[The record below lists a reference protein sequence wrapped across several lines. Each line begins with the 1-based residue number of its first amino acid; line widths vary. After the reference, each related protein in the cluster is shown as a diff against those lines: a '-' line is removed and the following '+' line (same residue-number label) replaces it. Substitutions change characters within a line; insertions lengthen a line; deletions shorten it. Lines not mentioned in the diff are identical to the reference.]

1 MKQIITFIIVTLI
14 ALMPMSIDAQLKTR
28 KIDKYSRIEDGMSF
42 YWKKKKGKYALVVKQ
57 TGYEDFVLTDYVYSV
72 SKATSKNNIHIYHS
86 SLGIKR
92 LRDYFVTV
100 ERDGKFGVLNLI
112 GEEVV
117 PCVYNGMYDS
127 QGEIINNSKYKYN
140 AFDNVG
146 NTAATTMLY
155 YVTDENNKW
164 GQVYDEKS
172 IIEPVFDK
180 IYPENTKY
188 HLVIPDITMLCYDF
202 YRDMMSVGFWNIPL
216 KTTYD
221 DSDMAR
227 FEPIVEKDG
236 KFGIIDGG
244 KIIVP
249 PIFDK
254 ESFQFSSNDIVQNQS
269 GYYTIRGGLISQ
281 TSLRGSTEGGQ
292 PVFQTISIKNKL
304 YLLQKDGEK
313 VWYDIRNGN
322 TIKIGNVKSELI
334 SKTERNIYY
343 QYNNGVG
350 YGYVTED
357 GFEIPALYGEEIEN
371 FFPIPAD
378 TAEIFKVKNV
388 KNDKLIGLYN
398 AKLKKEIL
406 PPEYSKI
413 VKTELKDGFFLLQ
426 KDSITSYYA
435 YIPPKGDSVILLNDK
450 KDAYKN
456 AELIPIDNTLSMVKK
471 DGAYGMIDSESG
483 LMIPCIYDSIKPIEN
498 VRKNIPDCLKS
509 LWVSYLKGKIGLITK
524 DAVIVYPYCDK
535 RKLEIHNN
543 DKLRLYSSD
552 TEATEVLLI
561 AVENDE
567 FKIEYNWDEL
577 LNKILNDKYY
587 DWSGN
592 KYSDVAYLALYTD
605 NQPLLKSATFA
616 HIKRF
621 EDDLWSM
628 AADGESFAKQF
639 NKLIGLCY
647 YSFMQL
653 GIDELEEYINKLN
666 DMAKNLTAIREEKV
680 KELQQQ
686 EAERQRQLEEQ
697 QRQLEEQQR
706 IAAEQ
711 ARLERQQQW
720 EESMAILATLADYTN
735 TIINSSKARKRA
747 KTHSHNHKPKSTS
760 HNHKS
765 TSSSSSS
772 GMVTCNHCNGTGSCG
787 FTKDWNLNKR
797 SCHGTGKCLEC
808 IDGIVT
814 DAFGSRVCSYCKGT
828 AKCPIC
834 NGSGKC
840 TKCHGTGKMKK

>member
-1 MKQIITFIIVTLI
+1 M
-14 ALMPMSIDAQLKTR
+14 
-28 KIDKYSRIEDGMSF
+28 
-42 YWKKKKGKYALVVKQ
+42 
-57 TGYEDFVLTDYVYSV
+57 
-72 SKATSKNNIHIYHS
+72 
-86 SLGIKR
+86 
-92 LRDYFVTV
+92 
-100 ERDGKFGVLNLI
+100 
-112 GEEVV
+112 
-117 PCVYNGMYDS
+117 
-127 QGEIINNSKYKYN
+127 
-140 AFDNVG
+140 
-146 NTAATTMLY
+146 
-155 YVTDENNKW
+155 
-164 GQVYDEKS
+164 
-172 IIEPVFDK
+172 
-180 IYPENTKY
+180 
-188 HLVIPDITMLCYDF
+188 
-202 YRDMMSVGFWNIPL
+202 
-216 KTTYD
+216 
-221 DSDMAR
+221 
-227 FEPIVEKDG
+227 
-236 KFGIIDGG
+236 
-244 KIIVP
+244 
-249 PIFDK
+249 
-254 ESFQFSSNDIVQNQS
+254 
-269 GYYTIRGGLISQ
+269 
-281 TSLRGSTEGGQ
+281 
-292 PVFQTISIKNKL
+292 
-304 YLLQKDGEK
+304 
-313 VWYDIRNGN
+313 
-322 TIKIGNVKSELI
+322 
-334 SKTERNIYY
+334 
-343 QYNNGVG
+343 
-350 YGYVTED
+350 
-357 GFEIPALYGEEIEN
+357 
-371 FFPIPAD
+371 
-378 TAEIFKVKNV
+378 
-388 KNDKLIGLYN
+388 
-398 AKLKKEIL
+398 
-406 PPEYSKI
+406 
-413 VKTELKDGFFLLQ
+413 Q

-577 LNKILNDKYY
+577 LKKILNDKYY

-797 SCHGTGKCLEC
+797 SCHGTGKCPEC

-834 NGSGKC
+834 KGTGKC

>member
-1 MKQIITFIIVTLI
+1 MKQIIKFVII
-14 ALMPMSIDAQLKTR
+14 ALMAFMPVSIYAQLKTQQINR
-28 KIDKYSRIEDGMSF
+28 YSHIEGDMSF
-42 YWKKKKGKYALVVKQ
+42 YWKKKKGKYALVLKQ

-72 SKATSKNNIHIYHS
+72 SKVTAKNDIRVYRS
-86 SLGIKR
+86 SYDPKN
-92 LRDYFVTV
+92 LRSYFVNV
-100 ERDGKFGVLNLI
+100 ERDGKFGVLNLV

-117 PCVYNGMYDS
+117 PCVYSGMYDNS
-127 QGEIINNSKYKYN
+127 GKIFNNSKYKYL
-140 AFDNVG
+140 AWHNVG
-146 NTAATTMLY
+146 SKAATTIHN

-164 GQVYDEKS
+164 GCVYDERS
-172 IIEPVFDK
+172 IIEPIFDM
-180 IYPENTKY
+180 IYPQNTKY
-188 HLVIPDITMLCYDF
+188 HLVIPDVTMLCYDF
-202 YRDMMSVGFWNIPL
+202 YRDMMAVGFWNIPL
-216 KTTYD
+216 KSTYD
-221 DSDMAR
+221 DPSMAR

-236 KFGIIDGG
+236 KFGIIHGG
-244 KIIVP
+244 EIIVP

-254 ESFQFSSNDIVQNQS
+254 ESFQFSSNDIEQNQS

-281 TSLRGSTEGGQ
+281 TSLRGSTERAQ

-313 VWYDIRNGN
+313 VWYDTRNGN

-426 KDSITSYYA
+426 KDSTTSYYA
-435 YIPPKGDSVILLNDK
+435 YISPKGDSVILLNNK

-471 DGAYGMIDSESG
+471 DGFYGMTDSESG
-483 LMIPCIYDSIKPIEN
+483 LMIPCIYDSIKSIEN
-498 VRKNIPDCLKS
+498 VKKNVPDCLKS

-535 RKLEIHNN
+535 RKLEILKN
-543 DKLRLYSSD
+543 DKLRLYSSN
-552 TEATEVLLI
+552 TKATEELLI

-577 LNKILNDKYY
+577 LNKILNDKFY

-592 KYSDVAYLALYTD
+592 EYSDVAYLALYTD

-628 AADGESFAKQF
+628 ATEGESFAKKF

-653 GIDELEEYINKLN
+653 GVDELEAYINNLN
-666 DMAKNLTAIREEKV
+666 DMAKSLTATRDEKV

-686 EAERQRQLEEQ
+686 EAERQRQLEEKL
-697 QRQLEEQQR
+697 RQQR

-720 EESMAILATLADYTN
+720 AELTAALGNLADNIN
-735 TIINSSKARKRA
+735 TAVNSNKARKRA
-747 KTHSHNHKPKSTS
+747 KTHTHSHRTKTKSHNHNSTA
-760 HNHKS
+760 
-765 TSSSSSS
+765 SSSKGS
-772 GMVTCNHCNGTGSCG
+772 GYVTCNHCNGTGSCG
-787 FTKDWNLNKR
+787 FTKDLNLNKR
-797 SCHGTGKCLEC
+797 SCHGTGKCSNC

-814 DAFGSRVCSYCKGT
+814 DAFGSRVCNHCKGT
-828 AKCPIC
+828 GKCPIC
-834 NGSGKC
+834 NGTGKC